1 MTIRTLVFGAIAL
14 FLTISGGAIALT
26 EAAPMADDKIEY
38 DTVYECGGMKSKFK
52 VLSCK
57 GRGRFDR
64 CEVFYINELSPGG
77 GHKLSTYRSGIETDI
92 AQGCKTKS
100 GRGYKTKNETKPA
113 ENLPVKNQNSHGV
126 ACFTSDSESD
136 VKNTN
141 EKNFRGAIRLLWE
154 KKAPAG
160 SDGTVTLAYET
171 FVVGSSRPWRPTLT
185 DAYSQADP
193 KKPIFAVRT
202 TFETCT
208 DYRAAISK
216 RKMERVY
223 DCFVHRAGGWQCT
236 QTGASGALALK
247 DKKEYIQKKR

>member
-1 MTIRTLVFGAIAL
+1 MSRKTLAFGAIAL
-14 FLTISGGAIALT
+14 FLTVAAGAIVFNRV
-26 EAAPMADDKIEY
+26 AAQADDKIEY
-38 DTVYECGGMKSKFK
+38 DAVYECGGMKSKFK

-57 GRGRFDR
+57 GPGGFDR

-77 GHKLSTYRSGIETDI
+77 GHKLSTYRSGIEADI

-100 GRGYKTKNETKPA
+100 GGPKSTSQTKPPVA
-113 ENLPVKNQNSHGV
+113 LPVKNQNNDSV
-126 ACFTSDSESD
+126 ACFASDSESN
-136 VKNTN
+136 VKNAN
-141 EKNFRGAIRLLWE
+141 EKNFRGAIRRLWE
-154 KKAPAG
+154 KEAPEG
-160 SDGTVTLAYET
+160 SDGAVALAYET

>member
-1 MTIRTLVFGAIAL
+1 MTKKTLSLAAVVL
-14 FLTISGGAIALT
+14 FLTIAGGAFAWNRV
-26 EAAPMADDKIEY
+26 AAVTTGDIEY
-38 DTVYECGGMKSKFK
+38 NAVYECGGMKSKFK

-57 GRGRFDR
+57 GPGGFDR

-77 GHKLSTYRSGIETDI
+77 GHKLSTYRSGIEADI

-100 GRGYKTKNETKPA
+100 GGGQKANNEKPA
-113 ENLPVKNQNSHGV
+113 QDPPVKSQKNDGV
-126 ACFTSDSESD
+126 ACFASDSETD
-136 VKNTN
+136 IKNTN
-141 EKNFRGAIRLLWE
+141 EKNFRGAIRRLWE
-154 KKAPAG
+154 KEAPEG
-160 SDGTVTLAYET
+160 SDGTVTLMFEN
-171 FVVGSSRPWRPTLT
+171 FVVGGSRAWRPTLT

-208 DYRAAISK
+208 DYRSAISK